1 MAVRMFAGI
10 DVGASAT
17 KCMIISEKKDEL
29 GWAVAKTG
37 IDLAGDA
44 RKVFADA
51 LSKVDVGDEVV
62 SRVVSTGFGRKNVP
76 FADSSKTEISCQSK
90 GCYFYF
96 PKAIVIVD
104 IGGQDTKVIRTDAG
118 GKLAGFKMNRKCAA
132 GTGTF
137 LEEISHRLDVSLEEM
152 NSLATRSTKDVEI
165 GAFCTVFT
173 GTEILARIREGVSKE
188 DLARGVYKSVVKR
201 AMEMDTLVGDVVL
214 TGGVVAHN
222 PILRDMFGEILGR
235 EVHSPPNSQLTGA
248 FGAALYALQ
257 ESDQP
262 DLGHS

>member
-1 MAVRMFAGI
+1 VAVRMFAGV

-17 KCMIISEKKDEL
+17 KCMIISEGKDEL

-37 IDLAGDA
+37 IDLAGGA
-44 RKVFADA
+44 RKVFDEA
-51 LSKVDVGDEVV
+51 LSSIDGDSMAV
-62 SRVVSTGFGRKNVP
+62 SRIVSTGFGRKNVP

-90 GCYFYF
+90 GCYSYF

-104 IGGQDTKVIRTDAG
+104 IGGQDTKVIRTDAD
-118 GKLAGFKMNRKCAA
+118 GKLVGFKMNRKCAA

-152 NSLATRSTKDVEI
+152 NSLATKSTKDVEI

-173 GTEILARIREGVSKE
+173 GTEILARIREGVSRE
-188 DLARGVYKSVVKR
+188 DLAKGVYKSVVKR

-222 PILRDMFGEILGR
+222 PILRDMFSEILGR
-235 EVHSPPNSQLTGA
+235 EVLSPAKSQLTGA
-248 FGAALYALQ
+248 LGAALYALQ
-257 ESDQP
+257 EADQP
-262 DLGHS
+262 SPGQS

>member
-1 MAVRMFAGI
+1 MSPKLFAGI

-17 KCMIISEKKDEL
+17 KCMIISEEKEEA
-29 GWAVAKTG
+29 GSAVAKTG

-44 RKVFADA
+44 KKVFEDA
-51 LSKVDVGDEVV
+51 LSRVDGGGVAVA
-62 SRVVSTGFGRKNVP
+62 RIVSTGFGRKNVP
-76 FADSSKTEISCQSK
+76 FADASRTEISCQSL
-90 GCYFYF
+90 GCYFHF
-96 PKAIVIVD
+96 PRAIVIVD
-104 IGGQDTKVIRTDAG
+104 IGGQDTKVIRTDAD
-118 GKLAGFKMNRKCAA
+118 GKLKGFKMNRKCAA

-152 NSLATRSTKDVEI
+152 NALATRSKKDVEI

-173 GTEILARIREGVSKE
+173 GTEILARIREGLSRE
-188 DLARGVYKSVVKR
+188 DLAKGVYKSVVKR

-222 PILRDMFGEILGR
+222 TILYDMFSEILGR
-235 EVHSPPNSQLTGA
+235 KVLIPPKPQLTGA

-257 ESDQP
+257 EAGQP
-262 DLGHS
+262 RLE